1 MRVTLRI
8 PASINAS
15 SNGCVHICG
24 GGGGGGAP
32 KNSPDMGYTKYICD
46 LKKTQRTSAKGGL
59 RRNIPINGDSQQK

>member
-1 MRVTLRI
+1 MLPPMGVFTFVEVVG
-8 PASINAS
+8 AVA
-15 SNGCVHICG
+15 V
-24 GGGGGGAP
+24 GGGGGAP